1 MKLFNRNKIKHN
13 EPKRYPYRGNPSSNY
28 SVWDN
33 MSIIEKFAFIGCPI
47 MLTFIDYF
55 ITEALFGLGHWP
67 TLLIAVSSTIVVICA
82 IWFVVKLFEDG
93 Y

>member
-1 MKLFNRNKIKHN
+1 MWPFKKKKIKETKH
-13 EPKRYPYRGNPSSNY
+13 YPYRGRLESSNY

-55 ITEALFGLGHWP
+55 ITEALFGLGHWI
-67 TLLIAVSSTIVVICA
+67 TLAIATSSTIVIICG
-82 IWFVVKLFEDG
+82 IWLLVTWLGDDR